1 MDIPDSKSLHIVQD
15 PQGQVHIIL
24 PRVGIQYL
32 VMVSRQQAGK
42 WVEQRH
48 YYKMMRNRN
57 EKIEGLQGETY
68 KLCICTPNQCDK
80 DQMCG
85 VVSMET
91 TTTTSLAT
99 TTTSNEIDV
108 IHPEIKVPDEQSNG
122 NSFQQNE
129 PNKDFSLDVESSH
142 VAGDNQS
149 ESSILDDP
157 SIYLIIG
164 AVISLLI
171 IFVFAS
177 FILIF
182 NRRKK
187 ISVETVRERGY
198 HGDETEMVAMT
209 GDDLGMYKTA
219 TLSTNSYERPRLV
232 TSFNNNYDVTQQQ
245 KGHYQMVGT
254 ADKRLR
260 HHSEQFVSMTP
271 MATTVMRATPRH
283 YHTLNPHSAFRGAG
297 SFHGNYRETGN
308 QLPRNGSYM
317 SGNLQE
323 NYEGF
328 RTLGRTDEV
337 VEV

>member
-1 MDIPDSKSLHIVQD
+1 MTSISFEVVVVARDV
-15 PQGQVHIIL
+15 VVA
-24 PRVGIQYL
+24 R
-32 VMVSRQQAGK
+32 
-42 WVEQRH
+42 
-48 YYKMMRNRN
+48 
-57 EKIEGLQGETY
+57 
-68 KLCICTPNQCDK
+68 
-80 DQMCG
+80 G
-85 VVSMET
+85 VVSMAT

-122 NSFQQNE
+122 NSYQQNE
-129 PNKDFSLDVESSH
+129 PNKEFSLDVESSH

-245 KGHYQMVGT
+245 KGHYQMVG
-254 ADKRLR
+254 
-260 HHSEQFVSMTP
+260 
-271 MATTVMRATPRH
+271 
-283 YHTLNPHSAFRGAG
+283 
-297 SFHGNYRETGN
+297 
-308 QLPRNGSYM
+308 
-317 SGNLQE
+317 
-323 NYEGF
+323 
-328 RTLGRTDEV
+328 
-337 VEV
+337 